1 MIKPVSTQSKVD
13 KKLVEVEE
21 LYIKINDTQ
30 SELKEVQTLIQE
42 ETYITKGKR
51 IYIIR
56 GKEYTK
62 GKVQYRGKMR
72 WFHLGKTEI
81 LSETTDDELKSI
93 VREKFY
99 KSLITKPPKPTQ
111 VSIPLMMTKKMK
123 VQLGELGYTENQIK
137 NMTPQQGW
145 DNINKGKKKC

>member
-111 VSIPLMMTKKMK
+111 VSIPLMMTKKMR

-137 NMTPQQGW
+137 NMTPHQGW
-145 DNINKGKKKC
+145 DNIKKGKKK

>member
-1 MIKPVSTQSKVD
+1 MIKPVSTQSIVD

-111 VSIPLMMTKKMK
+111 VSIPLIMTKKMR

-145 DNINKGKKKC
+145 DNIKKGKKK

>member
-51 IYIIR
+51 IYI
-56 GKEYTK
+56 
-62 GKVQYRGKMR
+62 
-72 WFHLGKTEI
+72 
-81 LSETTDDELKSI
+81 S
-93 VREKFY
+93 
-99 KSLITKPPKPTQ
+99 
-111 VSIPLMMTKKMK
+111 
-123 VQLGELGYTENQIK
+123 
-137 NMTPQQGW
+137 
-145 DNINKGKKKC
+145 

>member
-111 VSIPLMMTKKMK
+111 ESIPLMMTKKMK
-123 VQLGELGYTENQIK
+123 VQLGERGYTENQIK

-145 DNINKGKKKC
+145 DNIKKGKKK

>member
-111 VSIPLMMTKKMK
+111 VSIPLMMTKKMR
-123 VQLGELGYTENQIK
+123 VQLGELDYTENQIK
-137 NMTPQQGW
+137 NMTPHQGW
-145 DNINKGKKKC
+145 DNINKGKKK

>member
-111 VSIPLMMTKKMK
+111 ESIPLMMTKKMR

-145 DNINKGKKKC
+145 DNIKKGKKK

>member
-111 VSIPLMMTKKMK
+111 VSIPLMMTKKMR
-123 VQLGELGYTENQIK
+123 VQLGELDYTENQIK

-145 DNINKGKKKC
+145 DNIKKGKKK

>member
-42 ETYITKGKR
+42 ETYIAKGKR

-111 VSIPLMMTKKMK
+111 ESIPLMMTKKMR
-123 VQLGELGYTENQIK
+123 VQLGELDYTENQIK
-137 NMTPQQGW
+137 KMTPHQGW
-145 DNINKGKKKC
+145 DNINKGKKK

>member
-42 ETYITKGKR
+42 KTYITKGKR

-111 VSIPLMMTKKMK
+111 VSIPLMMTKKMR
-123 VQLGELGYTENQIK
+123 VQLGELDYTENQIK
-137 NMTPQQGW
+137 NMTPHQGW
-145 DNINKGKKKC
+145 DNIKKGKKK

>member
-42 ETYITKGKR
+42 KTYITKGKR

-72 WFHLGKTEI
+72 WFHLGKTKI

-145 DNINKGKKKC
+145 DNIKKGKKK

>member
-13 KKLVEVEE
+13 KKIVEVEE

-42 ETYITKGKR
+42 KTYITKGKR

-111 VSIPLMMTKKMK
+111 ESIPLMMTKKMR

-145 DNINKGKKKC
+145 DNIKKGKKK

>member
-1 MIKPVSTQSKVD
+1 MIKPVSNQSKVD
-13 KKLVEVEE
+13 KKLVEVGE

-56 GKEYTK
+56 GKKYTK

-99 KSLITKPPKPTQ
+99 KFLITKPPKPTQ
-111 VSIPLMMTKKMK
+111 VSIPLMMTKKMR
-123 VQLGELGYTENQIK
+123 VQLGELDYTENQIK
-137 NMTPQQGW
+137 NMTPHQGW
-145 DNINKGKKKC
+145 DNIKKGKKK

>member
-42 ETYITKGKR
+42 KTYITKGKR

-111 VSIPLMMTKKMK
+111 VSIPLMMTKKMR

-145 DNINKGKKKC
+145 DNIKEGKKK

>member
-13 KKLVEVEE
+13 KKLVKVEE

-99 KSLITKPPKPTQ
+99 KFLITKPPKPTQ
-111 VSIPLMMTKKMK
+111 VSIPLMMTKKMR

-145 DNINKGKKKC
+145 DNIKKGKKK

>member
-145 DNINKGKKKC
+145 DNIKKGKKK

>member
-13 KKLVEVEE
+13 KKLVGVEE

-111 VSIPLMMTKKMK
+111 ESIPLMMTKKMR

-145 DNINKGKKKC
+145 DNIKKGKKK

>member
-99 KSLITKPPKPTQ
+99 KSLITKPTQ
-111 VSIPLMMTKKMK
+111 VSIPLMMTKKMR
-123 VQLGELGYTENQIK
+123 VQLGELDYTENQIK
-137 NMTPQQGW
+137 NMTPHQGW
-145 DNINKGKKKC
+145 DNINKGKKK

>member
-99 KSLITKPPKPTQ
+99 KFLITKPPKPTQ
-111 VSIPLMMTKKMK
+111 VSIPLMMTKKMR

-145 DNINKGKKKC
+145 DNIKKGKKK

>member
-93 VREKFY
+93 VREKF
-99 KSLITKPPKPTQ
+99 
-111 VSIPLMMTKKMK
+111 
-123 VQLGELGYTENQIK
+123 
-137 NMTPQQGW
+137 
-145 DNINKGKKKC
+145 

>member
-42 ETYITKGKR
+42 ETYIAKGKR

-62 GKVQYRGKMR
+62 GQVQYRGKIR

-111 VSIPLMMTKKMK
+111 VSIPLMMTKKMR

-145 DNINKGKKKC
+145 DNIKKGKKK

>member
-42 ETYITKGKR
+42 KTYITKGKR

-111 VSIPLMMTKKMK
+111 ESIPLMMTKKMR

-145 DNINKGKKKC
+145 DNIKKGKKK

>member
-42 ETYITKGKR
+42 KTYITKGKR

-145 DNINKGKKKC
+145 DNIKKGKKK

>member
-111 VSIPLMMTKKMK
+111 VSIPLMMTKKMR
-123 VQLGELGYTENQIK
+123 VQLGELDYTENQIK
-137 NMTPQQGW
+137 NMTPHQGW
-145 DNINKGKKKC
+145 DNIKKGKKK